1 MRSTLN
7 PYLNFRSD
15 AREAMEF
22 YEGVFGGKLTIAT
35 FKDYHVSTD
44 PGEDDKVMH
53 AVLEIDDDT
62 AIMAA
67 DTPNGMEHAPGTN
80 FSLSLSG
87 DDEGELRGYFEKLA
101 VGGAVAMAL
110 DKAAW
115 GDTFGMLTDRFGVR
129 WLVNISAAQ

>member
-67 DTPNGMEHAPGTN
+67 DTPNGMEHAPGTD

-129 WLVNISAAQ
+129 WLVNISVAQ